1 MHNFFRK
8 EIIRK
13 VLVGAAMQPHQ
24 FHHCHQ
30 TIQCL
35 HSMELNGN

>member
-1 MHNFFRK
+1 
-8 EIIRK
+8 
-13 VLVGAAMQPHQ
+13 MQPHQ
-24 FHHCHQ
+24 FHHRHY